1 MWWII
6 PAVIAAAAIVA
17 LNIPVRLHIV
27 VGDDVSVEWR
37 VLFMRKP
44 LYPAPPKKKKKKKAA
59 KKEQTKKAAPKKRE
73 ITAHDV
79 IDMLRSAAEVLGEL
93 LSKLRRRMK
102 ILLIKLNVKVG
113 TDEAAKTAVIYGAA
127 ANACDELLEIMR
139 RYTKFREKSGA
150 VSVTADFTSEKTDFA
165 AELELSASVIG
176 IFGVLLPT
184 VNKLMSKK

>member
-59 KKEQTKKAAPKKRE
+59 KKEQTKKATPKKRE

-79 IDMLRSAAEVLGEL
+79 IDMLRSAAEVFGEL

-102 ILLIKLNVKVG
+102 ILLIKLNVKIG

-150 VSVTADFTSEKTDFA
+150 VNVEADFTSEKTDFD
-165 AELELSASVIG
+165 AEAELSASVIG

-184 VNKLMSKK
+184 VNKLLSKK

>member
-27 VGDDVSVEWR
+27 VGDDVSAEWR
-37 VLFMRKP
+37 VLFFKKQ
-44 LYPAPPKKKKKKKAA
+44 LYPAPPKKKKKAE
-59 KKEQTKKAAPKKRE
+59 KKEQTKKSTPKKRE
-73 ITAHDV
+73 MTAHDA
-79 IDMLRSAAEVLGEL
+79 IDILRSAAEVFGEL

-102 ILLIKLNVKVG
+102 ILLIKLNVKIG

-139 RYTKFREKSGA
+139 RFTKFRENSGA
-150 VSVTADFTSEKTDFA
+150 VIITADFASEKTDFD
-165 AELELSASVIG
+165 AEAELSASVIG

-184 VNKLMSKK
+184 VNKLLSKK